1 MPKEPGRIARRRSAD
16 SGVGV
21 RAMATKQVG
30 KYTVVEKVGEGAMGE
45 VYKAHD
51 PTLHR
56 YVAIKTI
63 NQANDADPDHRKRF
77 LREARSAA
85 QLIHP
90 NIVTVFDFGEDQGRF
105 YMAMELLEGADLKNM
120 IRKSNPLPLSEKLR
134 IMEQI
139 CEGVGHAHAKG
150 IVHRDLKPGN
160 VHVQPD
166 GQVKILDFG
175 LARVA
180 SSDITKTGLV
190 MGTPNYMSPEQV
202 QAQDVDSR
210 SDVFS
215 LGAVFY
221 ELLSNHKP
229 FEADS
234 MHATL
239 YKVAQAEREPITKY
253 TPNLPFPII
262 RILDTA
268 LSKDPGE
275 RQQNAYELLGA
286 LREIRERLGSALDAD
301 DIWGADQMETMVETP
316 PPRNSKEASPKS
328 QMSAPAVPP
337 PQVTPS
343 LEPVSKGTLR
353 PAQFSASRSWV
364 TYVGAAVALVA
375 VVGLGYYYFSSQQ
388 AQEVGGG
395 AGDEGASVLA
405 ETMATSRIEGAQQS
419 LEAKEFESAIAI
431 AEDILESEPNHEEA
445 LRIRNEAQGTLDQLS
460 DALEEAGAL
469 MASGQAKPA
478 ARALAV
484 ALAIDPSHPRATDL
498 SNRLSG
504 QFRQEAEKAQRDAE
518 QSRQAAATAG
528 ASSLGN
534 FKQGSQ
540 LLSQGNEQFER
551 QEFALATQKFLGS
564 RDFFER
570 ARNEKGQTVARRAR
584 TEAEGR
590 AQWQRT
596 EERWKQLRAETSS
609 DDVARQ
615 PAYQSAL
622 SLEDEAM
629 QLATQGR
636 YTEAAG
642 AYQQAMN
649 QILEAKEQALSEREA
664 RQAEAARK
672 AQIAE
677 SLPPPTPEPEL
688 ETTPP
693 STGSIPQEELDAN
706 AIRAVISTWVRA
718 IETEDIALYRR
729 AKPNLSGE
737 DEGRL
742 RASFKAVESHQVEIS
757 VRSIDV
763 QGARATVRIMRS
775 DTIVANGSR
784 HSNQLEQTL
793 TFSKESGEWT
803 ILNIGS

>member
-1 MPKEPGRIARRRSAD
+1 
-16 SGVGV
+16 
-21 RAMATKQVG
+21 MATKQVG
-30 KYTVVEKVGEGAMGE
+30 KYTVVEKVGEGAMGD

-105 YMAMELLEGADLKNM
+105 FMAMELLEGTDLKNM
-120 IRKSNPLPLSEKLR
+120 IQKQNPLALGEKLR
-134 IMEQI
+134 IMEQV

-160 VHVQPD
+160 IHVQPD
-166 GQVKILDFG
+166 GQVKIMDFG

-221 ELLSNHKP
+221 EILSNHKP

-253 TPNLPFPII
+253 APNLPFPII
-262 RILDTA
+262 RVLDTA
-268 LSKDPGE
+268 LSRDPAQ
-275 RQQNAYELLGA
+275 RHQNAYELLGA
-286 LREIRERLGSALDAD
+286 LREIRERLGTALDAD
-301 DIWGADQMETMVETP
+301 DIWGSDQMETMVETP
-316 PPRNSKEASPKS
+316 PTNSMAGAPGS
-328 QMSAPAVPP
+328 QKSAPAVSAPP
-337 PQVTPS
+337 AAPS

-353 PAQFSASRSWV
+353 PAQISESRSWV
-364 TYVGAAVALVA
+364 KVVGAALTLV
-375 VVGLGYYYFSSQQ
+375 VIGGLAFYFFSLEQ
-388 AQEVGGG
+388 APEAGGG
-395 AGDEGASVLA
+395 VVVEEAGVPA
-405 ETMATSRIEGAQQS
+405 EPAATSQIEGALQS
-419 LEAKEFESAIAI
+419 LEAKEFERAILI
-431 AEDILESEPNHEEA
+431 AQDILESEPNHEEA

-469 MASGQAKPA
+469 MDSGQAKPA

-484 ALAIDPSHPRATDL
+484 ALAIDPNHPRAIDL
-498 SNRLSG
+498 SGKLSG
-504 QFRQEAEKAQRDAE
+504 QFRQESEKAHGHAE
-518 QSRQAAATAG
+518 QSRKAAASAG

-534 FKQGSQ
+534 FKQGNQ
-540 LLSQGNEQFER
+540 LMSQGNEQLER
-551 QEFALATQKFLGS
+551 QEFALATQKFLGA
-564 RDFFER
+564 RDFYER
-570 ARNEKGQTVARRAR
+570 ARNEKGQTAARSTPA
-584 TEAEGR
+584 ESEGR
-590 AQWQRT
+590 EQWQRT
-596 EERWKQLRAETSS
+596 EERWKQLQAEAVS

-622 SLEDEAM
+622 SLENEAK
-629 QLATQGR
+629 QLAAKGR

-649 QILEAKEQALSEREA
+649 QILEAKAETLSEREA
-664 RQAEAARK
+664 RQAETARK

-677 SLPPPTPEPEL
+677 SLPLPTREPVPEP
-688 ETTPP
+688 TPP
-693 STGSIPQEELDAN
+693 STSSIPQEELDAET
-706 AIRAVISTWVRA
+706 IRAVISTWVRA
-718 IETEDIALYRR
+718 IETQDIALYRS
-729 AKPNLSGE
+729 AKPNLSGA

-763 QGARATVRIMRS
+763 QGSRATVRIVRS
-775 DTIVANGSR
+775 DTIVASGSR